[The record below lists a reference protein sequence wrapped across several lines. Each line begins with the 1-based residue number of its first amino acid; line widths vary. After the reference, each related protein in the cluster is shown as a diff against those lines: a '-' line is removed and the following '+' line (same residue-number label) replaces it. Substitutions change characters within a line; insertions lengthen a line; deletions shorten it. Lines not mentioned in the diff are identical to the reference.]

1 MNTSLSSFFISI
13 AVVFGLVG
21 VCYGGELRKNF
32 YQDSC
37 PLAEDIV
44 RDIIWKHVAT
54 NSTLPAKF
62 LRMHF
67 HDCFIRVR
75 VSQTM
80 KHMHALPWILY
91 IYVICVDL
99 QGCDGSILLDSTANN
114 IAEKEAIPNQ
124 SLAGFDVIEEV
135 KTNLEYTCPGVVS
148 CADIVA
154 LAARDSV
161 SFQVSLLE
169 IFSRD
174 LVAI

>member
-13 AVVFGLVG
+13 AVFGFVG
-21 VCYGGELRKNF
+21 VCYGGPLSTNF
-32 YQDSC
+32 YEDTC
-37 PLAEDIV
+37 PFAEEIV

-67 HDCFIRVR
+67 HDCFVR
-75 VSQTM
+75 VTFFPSHESNY
-80 KHMHALPWILY
+80 HMHAILPCLNYRTSI
-91 IYVICVDL
+91 ICMC
-99 QGCDGSILLDSTANN
+99 QGCDASLLLDSTPNN
-114 IAEKEAIPNQ
+114 TAEKDAIPNL

-135 KTNLEYTCPGVVS
+135 KTQLENTCPGVVS

-161 SFQVSLLE
+161 SFQVIKPLC
-169 IFSRD
+169 
-174 LVAI
+174 